1 MKRRY
6 PWLLAVLLCLGL
18 LARLPRQWSDG
29 PVESGPSPESGLI
42 SAPVLFI
49 PDGDTVKVAWQGR
62 EEWVR
67 LLRIDTPE
75 RDEKGYEE
83 SRSALR
89 AMAKGKDA
97 VLVFEKPGI
106 PERDGYKRLLAYLY
120 VDGRNLNIEM
130 VKAGWSP
137 FWTKYGEGRYATS
150 FREAER
156 EARDARRGLWRR
168 GPGRAGE

>member
-1 MKRRY
+1 MRRRY
-6 PWLLAVLLCLGL
+6 SYPLAVLLLLGL
-18 LARLPRQWSDG
+18 WLRLPG
-29 PVESGPSPESGLI
+29 PWQNGPKEKGPSPEAGLI
-42 SAPVLFI
+42 SVPVLFV
-49 PDGDTVKVAWQGR
+49 PDGDTVKVSWQGR

-89 AMAKGKDA
+89 SMAGGREA
-97 VLVFEKPGI
+97 VLVFEEPGV
-106 PERDGYKRLLAYLY
+106 PRRDDYKRLLAYLY
-120 VDGRNLNIEM
+120 VDGRNINIEM

-137 FWTKYGEGRYATS
+137 FWTKYGEGRYAPH

-156 EARDARRGLWRR
+156 EARGARRGLWRR
-168 GPGRAGE
+168 DTGGSR